1 MKTRTYQPSAA
12 VQAEIQNIEVLPQ
25 TEWGAKS
32 KTAQSETLIFM
43 IRRVDRADQQ
53 LYGRLVQELRRRI
66 LHQARRWLRGID
78 QLVTEEILLNV
89 EIDILETVLT
99 PNPSRQTD
107 FLQIAF
113 AKVIQGKTVNAL
125 EKHRNSVLGRRG
137 EFIVDA
143 AEDADDV
150 EEMGGPLALVADTRP
165 NPEEALLQLEEQN
178 ERHQLLRKALR
189 AVKDRRHRK
198 AVILH
203 YGHGWCI
210 DRLTEHFKVTRGQM
224 NHWIATAMAAMREAC
239 GVGTK

>member
-1 MKTRTYQPSAA
+1 MKTKTYQPSPA
-12 VQAEIQNIEVLPQ
+12 VQAEIHQIQGLPQ
-25 TEWGAKS
+25 TEWDAKL
-32 KTAQSETLIFM
+32 KHARNETLVFM
-43 IRRVDRADQQ
+43 IRHVDRADQQ
-53 LYGRLVQELRRRI
+53 LYGGIVQELRRRI
-66 LHQARRWLRGID
+66 LHQARRSLRGVD
-78 QLVTEEILLNV
+78 SLVTEEILLNV
-89 EIDILETVLT
+89 EIDILETLLT

-125 EKHRNSVLGRRG
+125 EKQRNSVLGHRG

-178 ERHQLLRKALR
+178 ERHRLLRKALR
-189 AVKDRRHRK
+189 AVKDPRLRK

-203 YGHGWCI
+203 YGHDWCV
-210 DRLTEHFKVTRGQM
+210 DRLAKHFNVTRGQM